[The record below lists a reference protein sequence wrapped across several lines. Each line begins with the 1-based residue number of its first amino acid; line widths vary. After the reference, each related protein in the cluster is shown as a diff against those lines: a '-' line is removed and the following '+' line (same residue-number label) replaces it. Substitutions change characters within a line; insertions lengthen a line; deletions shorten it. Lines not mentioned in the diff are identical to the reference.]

1 MPIHQ
6 DAIKKERQTK
16 RKNERNRIITSSLK
30 TSTKKVLTA
39 VEGKNIDAAKTALLE
54 MTSLM
59 DSAASKGVI
68 HHNTA
73 GRRVSR
79 LTQKVNELASK

>member
-16 RKNERNRIITSSLK
+16 RKNERNRVITSSLK
-30 TSTKKVLTA
+30 TSTKKVLSA
-39 VEGKNIDAAKTALLE
+39 VEEKNIDAAKTALLE

-79 LTQKVNELASK
+79 LTRKINELASK

>member
-39 VEGKNIDAAKTALLE
+39 VEGKNIEAAKTALLE

-68 HHNTA
+68 HHSTA

-79 LTQKVNELASK
+79 LTRKVNTLTPH